1 MLNTTDGIKI
11 MPFVLAY
18 NSNWDYICTINQC
31 TSKYMNKNQD
41 KKETISKSFYDMTDS
56 EKYDY
61 YQREVEELEETI
73 STIEKMTEPEAQEY
87 LNAGDDSKEE
97 ILSYLK
103 EDLETA
109 IQNRDEYAQ
118 DDDDYDDEPPL
129 PASWFL

>member
-1 MLNTTDGIKI
+1 
-11 MPFVLAY
+11 
-18 NSNWDYICTINQC
+18 
-31 TSKYMNKNQD
+31 MNKSQD

-61 YQREVEELEETI
+61 YQKEVEELQETI
-73 STIEKMTEPEAQEY
+73 STIEKMTEPVAQEY

-109 IQNRDEYAQ
+109 IHNRDEYAQ
-118 DDDDYDDEPPL
+118 NDDDYDDYYDDEPPL